1 MNKIVPVITFI
12 AGAALGTVVT
22 WQFTKK
28 QYEQRVQEEVES
40 VKKVFSERYDTKP
53 ASDEV
58 EEENEEEDPKSSTY
72 LGEKPS
78 VMEYATELL
87 KRRYTPDEEDTTEDK
102 EILPGPV
109 VIPPDEFGEDEAY
122 EKISLTYYADGVLAD
137 EMDKIV
143 KDVDTFVGE
152 ESLTHFG
159 EWEDD
164 SVFVRNDR
172 FKRYYEILLDQRK
185 YSDVVEQYPY
195 KAEV

>member
-12 AGAALGTVVT
+12 AGAALGAVAT

-53 ASDEV
+53 AKDEA
-58 EEENEEEDPKSSTY
+58 EEENEEEDPKSSGY

-78 VMEYATELL
+78 VMEYAAELL
-87 KRRYTPDEEDTTEDK
+87 KLRYKPDEEDTVEDK

-137 EMDKIV
+137 ETDKPV